1 MIRRSLSGQVG
12 GRLAAIC
19 CAVLS
24 ACSQAPVAVDSSGE
38 SALPALHDSPNA
50 AFEQQQ
56 RERAKDLTRQGAFG
70 EAAIAWEVLTLLR
83 PDVVEYAENLQR
95 IRSRIEARV
104 VQRILAADQARRR
117 GEADQ
122 AAQLYLQALADDPL
136 NAQAAQALRAIERE
150 RNKRNYLGK
159 PSRLTL
165 ARYATAEAER
175 SRAASSSVDRNDLEH
190 ASLLMHQS
198 EYAEA
203 IGILERY
210 VKVFPQD
217 ETARKALA
225 EACYQMAE
233 RKQANEPRAAQA
245 LLQRAVKLDPAH
257 DQAAKRLRQLGA
269 AHGRTPQA
277 VPAARR

>member
-1 MIRRSLSGQVG
+1 MMQRSRSREFR

-19 CAVLS
+19 CVLLS
-24 ACSQAPVAVDSSGE
+24 ACSQAPVAIDSSGE
-38 SALPALHDSPNA
+38 PALPVLQDSPNA

-70 EAAIAWEVLTLLR
+70 EAAIAWEVLALLR
-83 PDVVEYAENLQR
+83 PDVVEYAENLRRTQ
-95 IRSRIEARV
+95 SRIEARV
-104 VQRILAADQARRR
+104 AQRMLAADQARRR

-122 AAQLYLQALADDPL
+122 AAQLYLHALADDPL

-165 ARYATAEAER
+165 TRYATAEAEQ
-175 SRAASSSVDRNDLEH
+175 SRAALSSVDRNDLEH

-203 IGILERY
+203 IRILERY

-217 ETARKALA
+217 EAARKALA
-225 EACYQMAE
+225 DACYQLAE
-233 RKQANEPRAAQA
+233 RKQANEPTAAQA
-245 LLQRAVKLDPAH
+245 LLRRAVKFDPAH
-257 DQAAKRLRQLGA
+257 DQAAKRLRQLSA
-269 AHGRTPQA
+269 AQGRAAQA
-277 VPAARR
+277 APAARR